1 MDIARRIRQLE
12 RGIQLALHRIGM
24 DPTQPEESRKQWV
37 LLEVYGELEDDE
49 DFRDIIR
56 LVNELDH
63 LEALSGIQL
72 VRVLDRH
79 GQPGG
84 TVPAA
89 LARLEGLGYEVR
101 VERKNGIQYLAQA
114 LYEGRVVAQAYG
126 YSRWEAL
133 EGLAGELGVAL

>member
-12 RGIQLALHRIGM
+12 RGIQLALHRMGM
-24 DPTQPEESRKQWV
+24 DPTQPEESRRQWA
-37 LLEVYGELEDDE
+37 LLEAFGEPEYE
-49 DFRDIIR
+49 ENFRDIIR

-84 TVPAA
+84 TAPAA

-101 VERKNGIQYLAQA
+101 VERKNGYLAQA